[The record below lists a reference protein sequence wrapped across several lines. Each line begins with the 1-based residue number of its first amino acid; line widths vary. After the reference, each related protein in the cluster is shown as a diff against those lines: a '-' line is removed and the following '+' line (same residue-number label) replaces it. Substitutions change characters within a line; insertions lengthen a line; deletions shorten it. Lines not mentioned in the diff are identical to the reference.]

1 MLKRLKASHLWE
13 RDPHDYYCE
22 PQWCSERLF
31 EEEGFSG
38 TIVDPCCGMGRIL
51 ISAEEEGY
59 PVIGMDLVKRGWP
72 DTHPI
77 DFMADQYGRTW
88 DNIVSNPPF
97 GLCDPGEGRPQGL
110 VEVALERTRQ
120 KCALLL
126 PTIWLQGDK
135 RSRWLETTPL
145 YKVLLLTPRPS
156 MPPGAVIEA
165 GEKPGQGTKD
175 FAWFIWLTGYKGA
188 PQVGWLRREA

>member
-1 MLKRLKASHLWE
+1 MLKRLRQSHLWE
-13 RDPHDYYCE
+13 RDPHDYYIE
-22 PQWCSERLF
+22 PHWCSERLF
-31 EEEGFSG
+31 QEEGFAG
-38 TIVDPCCGMGRIL
+38 TIVDPFAGSGRIL
-51 ISAEEEGY
+51 QAAHKAGY
-59 PVIGMDLVKRGWP
+59 RHIGCDIVDRG
-72 DTHPI
+72 THSHQA
-77 DFMADQYGRTW
+77 DFMAEQHGRQW

-97 GLCDPGEGRPQGL
+97 GLCEKL
-110 VEVALERTRQ
+110 VPLALERTRQ

-126 PTIWLQGDK
+126 PVIWIQGDK

-145 YKVLLLTPRPS
+145 YKVLFLTPRPS

-165 GEKPGQGTKD
+165 GEKPGAGTKD